1 MVGPSRLKTSNPTRA
16 DPVLNLANSRT
27 TSVAPDVTVI
37 TRHSSSNTLATFRAK
52 PGAAHSSSSLVSQA
66 KSRAAVRALATPA
79 NAHAL
84 SIKD

>member
-1 MVGPSRLKTSNPTRA
+1 MVGPSRFKTSNQTRA
-16 DPVLNLANSRT
+16 DPVLANSRT

-37 TRHSSSNTLATFRAK
+37 TPHSSSNTRATSRAK

-66 KSRAAVRALATPA
+66 KSRAAVRALVTPA
-79 NAHAL
+79 NAYSL